1 MATPVGI
8 DLGTTISVLAAVED
22 GGRVSFAATRD
33 GGPRLRSVV
42 AVGESGV
49 TVGEQAVRAASVD
62 PDSTFAFF
70 KRSMGTD
77 WEAEAGGRIWRP
89 EDLSAE
95 VLRALIEDAG
105 TTLGATPRQAV
116 LTIPAYFGDDARRA
130 TRVAA
135 ELAELE
141 ALALIHEP
149 TAACFA
155 HGVAEAGGTVLV
167 YDLGGGTF
175 DVSVVRHRDGESEVL
190 ATLGDHRLGGKD
202 WDDAMAEVLVESLEG
217 DSDPRDDAAFLAE
230 LAERAREAKHTL
242 SRLDSCMANV
252 PTADGL
258 QRVEV
263 SRAKFLERTAHLFDR
278 TEAIVSGVIED
289 VGGEGEIDEVLL
301 VGGSTRMTP
310 CAEIVE
316 RVVGI
321 RPRGG
326 LDPDEAVSRGA
337 AIFAAGAAGDG
348 GEAAAG
354 AISRIRDVTAHGLG
368 FVVVSAGG
376 DRYVN
381 QMMIGR
387 NASIPASSTKAHS
400 LTVPSGGNGSLE
412 VHMLQGEAPRPL
424 DNQPLG
430 CWRFERIPSAKGK
443 RSVTVEV
450 SYEYDSDGIVQVS
463 ANVEGR
469 RLDEPSVDRQDR
481 DLSWTDEEP
490 GAHVGGGDL
499 AVVLVIDVSGSMTGR
514 RLDEAKAAVVGFVE
528 VLDDAGLGDRIGLVA
543 FSDSAERAARIGTKP
558 GRVRRAAEALG
569 IGGGTNMEAG
579 LKLAEKELKSQ
590 SGRRVVVV
598 LTDGMPNDRAAT
610 LRVKGALVER
620 EVDIIARGVE
630 GADIGFLEQLATVD
644 GEILDLADLAGGFRG
659 IARQLAGAGA
669 GTGLGKR

>member
-1 MATPVGI
+1 MERPVGI
-8 DLGTTISVLAAVED
+8 DLGTTISVLAAVDD

-77 WEAEAGGRIWRP
+77 WEVDAGGRLWSP

-105 TTLGATPRQAV
+105 TTFGTAPRRAV

-135 ELAELE
+135 ERAEVE

-155 HGVAEAGGTVLV
+155 HGATEVGGTVLV

-175 DVSVVRHRDGESEVL
+175 DVSVVRHGDGESEVL

-202 WDDAMAEVLVESLEG
+202 WDDAMVELLVESLDGE
-217 DSDPRDDAAFLAE
+217 SDPRDDPILLAE
-230 LAERAREAKHTL
+230 LAERAREAKHAL
-242 SRLDSCMANV
+242 SRLESCVASV

-263 SRAKFLERTAHLFDR
+263 TRAKFLERTAHLFDR
-278 TEAIVSGVIED
+278 TEGIVTSVVEE
-289 VGGEGEIDEVLL
+289 VGGGEEVDEVLL

-316 RVVGI
+316 RAVGAL
-321 RPRGG
+321 PRGG
-326 LDPDEAVSRGA
+326 VDPDEAVARGA
-337 AIFAAGAAGDG
+337 AIFAAGIEPGGAAAAG
-348 GEAAAG
+348 G

-368 FVVVSAGG
+368 FVVVSAEG

-381 QMMIGR
+381 QVMIDR
-387 NASIPASSTKAHS
+387 NAPIPASSTKAHS

-430 CWRFERIPSAKGK
+430 CWRFERIAAAKRG
-443 RSVTVEV
+443 RTVTVEV
-450 SYEYDSDGIVQVS
+450 SYEYDRDGIVQVAAS
-463 ANVEGR
+463 ADGR
-469 RLDEPSVDRQDR
+469 TLEEPSIDRQDR
-481 DLSWTDEEP
+481 DLGWTDEEP
-490 GAHVGGGDL
+490 GSHVVVGDL
-499 AVVLVIDVSGSMTGR
+499 AVVLVIDVSASMRGS
-514 RLDEAKAAVVGFVE
+514 RLEEAKAAVVGFVE
-528 VLDDAGLGDRIGLVA
+528 VLADAGLGDRIGLVA
-543 FSDSAERAARIGTKP
+543 FSNSAERAARIGTKP
-558 GRVRRAAEALG
+558 GKVKKAAEALG
-569 IGGGTNMEAG
+569 IGGGTDMEAG
-579 LKLAEKELKSQ
+579 LKLAEKELKSE

-598 LTDGMPNDRAAT
+598 LTDGMPDDRAAA
-610 LRVKGALVER
+610 LRVREALVQR
-620 EVDIIARGVE
+620 EVDIIARGVA

-669 GTGLGKR
+669 GTGLSKR